1 MWGGLSDLAKKAE
14 EAAAAAQQAAADA
27 ASSSAASSSWVR
39 ISLPWLSFCSVVVV
53 VEWKESV
60 LFVT

>member
-27 ASSSAASSSWVR
+27 ASSSATSSSWVR
-39 ISLPWLSFCSVVVV
+39 RLSWLSFCSVVVV
-53 VEWKESV
+53 VEWKEPV